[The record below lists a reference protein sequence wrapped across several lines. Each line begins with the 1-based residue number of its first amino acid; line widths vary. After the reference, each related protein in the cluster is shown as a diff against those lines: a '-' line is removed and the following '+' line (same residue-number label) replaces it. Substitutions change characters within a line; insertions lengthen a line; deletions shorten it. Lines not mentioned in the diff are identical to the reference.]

1 MSLGP
6 DPEEKSTPQ
15 SSARTQSSHLMAV
28 SPLALSMGHLG
39 WTLLLATLVP
49 LNTNL
54 TIPSPSPTTC
64 ERTGRTYMTWE
75 GISVLK
81 WTSYMRSRA
90 YLGEATLHLHAHPH
104 QYGYF
109 TESWHQGDVDIRLH
123 PPQET
128 WRGQYSVIASHLAFT
143 TPDRK

>member
-1 MSLGP
+1 MSLEP

-15 SSARTQSSHLMAV
+15 SSARTQCSHLMAM
-28 SPLALSMGHLG
+28 SLLALPRGRLG

-54 TIPSPSPTTC
+54 TLLSPSPTTC
-64 ERTGRTYMTWE
+64 ERTVITYVTWE
-75 GISVLK
+75 GISALK
-81 WTSYMRSRA
+81 WTSYMCSRA
-90 YLGEATLHLHAHPH
+90 YLGEATLHLRAHHH

-109 TESWHQGDVDIRLH
+109 TESWHQGDVDIRLQ

-128 WRGQYSVIASHLAFT
+128 WRGWYPVIASHLAFT